1 MPEARIRSR
10 TVEFLRSDSARS
22 DSDDRLISPNIDYLR
37 TQGFDELVDRV
48 HTTLDQRDLLKL
60 LNRLRY
66 RNPTGEASNGADT
79 AAATLAADAGRFLP
93 RIEETGRALTQVD
106 VVTKAAELWALPLEA
121 CYAEHGDWLAR
132 PDAGVVVTRRIR
144 GGFSEDTLP
153 WPEEPRV
160 LFVHAAVETDLGQ
173 DLVDQHKAAIHAAL
187 GPWSGGADPEKWFG
201 QVEVLSVQDLE
212 SACKEFRPSY
222 IHLLA
227 HGKAYAPDPEL
238 PQHTAWG
245 LRLGYRPEEAV
256 PPETIARALA
266 PRDGSLLVVTVAGC
280 DSANAASVF
289 FPRVNLAQDL
299 HRLGVPVV
307 VGSQLPLT
315 KAGSVTFTETFYL
328 HLLRGADV
336 RCALHAGRVA
346 LRKNENAHHDW
357 LSLVGYVR
365 LPPEGY
371 GEYLLEFGLRAELGM
386 LESLQKSVDRLI
398 ANNASAEEFDAAEA
412 RIRQRID
419 SLAERWDILDKKR
432 PDLLDECGG
441 LRASA
446 AKRLAELLFRRAA
459 LRAADRQKEDR
470 ERSRAVLA
478 ESLDHYEASYHRNIG
493 SHWVG
498 VQKLALEAVLTG
510 EFADPVDWHIVRRA
524 AEISRKQDRK
534 DYWAC
539 GTLAEIHLLSRIANG
554 TSDLDRARNEVRE
567 LRRRA
572 GGHQLAIDITRRQ
585 LQRYVDWWT
594 AGNEYFA
601 GKPDLSAEA
610 QELITTLD
618 EEVP

>member
-1 MPEARIRSR
+1 MAEARIKSR
-10 TVEFLRSDSARS
+10 TVEFLRSDTDRS

-60 LNRLRY
+60 LNKLRY
-66 RNPTGEASNGADT
+66 PGPTGDGSNGADT
-79 AAATLAADAGRFLP
+79 AAAALAADADRFLP
-93 RIEETGRALTQVD
+93 RIKKTNSALTQVD

-121 CYAEHGDWLAR
+121 CYAEHEDWLAR
-132 PDAGVVVTRRIR
+132 PDAGVVLTRRIR

-153 WPEEPRV
+153 WPEVPRV
-160 LFVHAAVETDLGQ
+160 LFVHAAVETDLSQG
-173 DLVDQHKAAIHAAL
+173 LVDQHTAAIHAAL
-187 GPWSGGADPEKWFG
+187 GPWSGGADPGKWFN
-201 QVEVLSVQDLE
+201 QVEVLSVRDLE
-212 SACKEFRPSY
+212 VACKKFRPSY

-256 PPETIARALA
+256 PPEVIARALA

-315 KAGSVTFTETFYL
+315 KAGSVTFTGTFYY
-328 HLLRGADV
+328 HLLRGTDV
-336 RCALHAGRVA
+336 RYALHAGRVA
-346 LRKNENAHHDW
+346 LRQNEHAHHDW

-386 LESLQKSVDRLI
+386 LESLQKRVDGLL
-398 ANNASAEEFDAAEA
+398 AHNASAEEFDAAEA
-412 RIRQRID
+412 RLQERID
-419 SLAERWDILDKKR
+419 SLAERWDILTKKR

-441 LRASA
+441 LQASA

-459 LRAADRQKEDR
+459 LKPADSQTTDR
-470 ERSRAVLA
+470 GRSRAVLA
-478 ESLDHYEASYHRNIG
+478 GSLDQYKASYRRNIG

-498 VQKLALEAVLTG
+498 VQKLALETVLTG
-510 EFADPVDWHIVRRA
+510 EFADPIDWHIVRRA
-524 AEISRKQDRK
+524 AEIRREQDRN

-539 GTLAEIHLLSRIANG
+539 GTLAEIHLLSPIANT
-554 TSDLDRARNEVRE
+554 TSGLARARKEIRE
-567 LRRRA
+567 LRRLA
-572 GGHQLAIDITRRQ
+572 GEHQLAIDITRRQ

-594 AGNEYFA
+594 AGNDYFA

-610 QELITTLD
+610 QELIMTLD
-618 EEVP
+618 EDAP